1 MHSFI
6 RTALVKLS
14 LHSNRTV
21 TKALYECLPTYMYLY
36 HKYAVFM
43 EVAGGYHITWNWS
56 YRLLYATSGSFGRTS
71 VFNHWAISLA
81 LRSKIKNKE
90 QNPPVN

>member
-14 LHSNRTV
+14 LHSIRTV

-36 HKYAVFM
+36 RKYAVC
-43 EVAGGYHITWNWS
+43 VYGGQILWNWS
-56 YRLLYATSGSFGRTS
+56 YRSLYATMW
-71 VFNHWAISLA
+71 VFW
-81 LRSKIKNKE
+81 KNKCF
-90 QNPPVN
+90 